1 MKKQISIFILLTIS
15 FFSYSQPK
23 KEVKVTSDVPLFV
36 YGIDISKYQ
45 GDEITELSKQKDSL
59 SFIICKATEGI
70 TYTDPKFSYNWKM
83 IKEKSFIRGVYHFYR
98 SDDDPIAQA
107 NHFTNTI
114 GSIKKSDIPPI
125 IDFEAGGIDVSQSV
139 EEVQHTLKIF
149 INQLEKTLDRKPIIY
164 TSVFTGNKYLN
175 DSFFAN
181 YKLWIANYNGE
192 KSPDLPN
199 TWKEKGW
206 LIWQRSDSY
215 KLDGVTDDLDMFN
228 GSLEEFKIFIKNS
241 SIK

>member
-23 KEVKVTSDVPLFV
+23 KEVKVTSNVPLFV

-114 GSIKKSDIPPI
+114 ASIKKSDIPPI
-125 IDFEAGGIDVSQSV
+125 IDFEEGGIDVSQSV

-149 INQLEKTLDRKPIIY
+149 INQLVKTLDRKPIIY
-164 TSVFTGNKYLN
+164 TSVSTGNKYLN

-192 KSPDLPN
+192 KSPDFPN
-199 TWKEKGW
+199 AWKKKRMDF
-206 LIWQRSDSY
+206 LA
-215 KLDGVTDDLDMFN
+215 KV
-228 GSLEEFKIFIKNS
+228 
-241 SIK
+241 